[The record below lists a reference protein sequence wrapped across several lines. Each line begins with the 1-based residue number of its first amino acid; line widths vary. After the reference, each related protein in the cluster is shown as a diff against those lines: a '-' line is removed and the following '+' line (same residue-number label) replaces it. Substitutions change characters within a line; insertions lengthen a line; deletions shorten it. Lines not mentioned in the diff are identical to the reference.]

1 MAEASE
7 WADHRLIIFDRKHV
21 EGRNWEHRARIVT
34 ELDEMDAVCD
44 ELIEEGE
51 ERLKAIP
58 RGRDTVEISTSRPR
72 ITVFVDEGGE
82 LISDCKKDYATIIDR
97 LRTVARK
104 YRAAEIILVWAT
116 QKPSLTGDG
125 HGIDSQIAGQMN
137 NRLSL
142 AVATAAD
149 SRVVFGEDASERGWT
164 AHNLP
169 MPGFAFFREQD
180 LGAKSVPQMLRMRAM
195 SAMQVIELPP
205 RPIWSRQVSSTGA
218 TAQDIRERMAMD
230 PWAGKDVGG
239 EQTVSMRKPRVSAE
253 DRDDQILSEL
263 SQDPCRSISSLAT
276 ATGASKSVVKKRLG
290 QMEADGL
297 VWMDSDGC
305 WHPVTD

>member
-1 MAEASE
+1 
-7 WADHRLIIFDRKHV
+7 
-21 EGRNWEHRARIVT
+21 
-34 ELDEMDAVCD
+34 
-44 ELIEEGE
+44 
-51 ERLKAIP
+51 
-58 RGRDTVEISTSRPR
+58 
-72 ITVFVDEGGE
+72 
-82 LISDCKKDYATIIDR
+82 
-97 LRTVARK
+97 
-104 YRAAEIILVWAT
+104 
-116 QKPSLTGDG
+116 
-125 HGIDSQIAGQMN
+125 
-137 NRLSL
+137 
-142 AVATAAD
+142 
-149 SRVVFGEDASERGWT
+149 
-164 AHNLP
+164 

-195 SAMQVIELPP
+195 SAMQVIALPP

-305 WHPVTD
+305 WHVVTD